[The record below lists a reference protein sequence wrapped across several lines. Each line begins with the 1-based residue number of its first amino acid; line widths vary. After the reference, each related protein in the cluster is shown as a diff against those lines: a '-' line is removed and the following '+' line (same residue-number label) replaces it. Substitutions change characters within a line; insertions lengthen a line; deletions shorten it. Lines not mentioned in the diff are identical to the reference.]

1 VELTKDTLL
10 EGLDLEDP
18 VVRREIR
25 DLLPAVAQNELKPRA
40 PVDQGLVAELLGE
53 DQPRTVGR
61 LLVLVGT
68 ELVLDHALVEV
79 DVSAVRLMPRT
90 DGDSGRARLVFCL
103 GRTDW
108 TVDVAM
114 GAADELPLTGTD
126 EEIAFDVG
134 VGFDPREW
142 LCESGTR
149 KWLHDWYSD
158 YQVEHWLPS
167 PEQLGRVREQL
178 TDLQRYTAFV
188 FASQL
193 LSANPADATGQAERI
208 AAAGGP
214 TAWAEAE
221 WDHASDRLDLILTS
235 DGSDDRDR
243 VLTELTACAQ
253 RVLDA
258 APRPPG

>member
-1 VELTKDTLL
+1 MQLTKDTPL

-18 VVRREIR
+18 AVRREIR
-25 DLLPAVAQNELKPRA
+25 DLLPTVAQNELAPGA
-40 PVDQGLVAELLGE
+40 PVDRDLIEGLVGE
-53 DQPRTVGR
+53 DEPRTVGR

-68 ELVLDHALVEV
+68 ELVVDHALVEV
-79 DVSAVRLMPRT
+79 DLSAVRLIPRT
-90 DGDSGRARLVFCL
+90 DRDSGRARLVFGL
-103 GRTDW
+103 ERTDW
-108 TVDVAM
+108 TVAVSM
-114 GAADELPLTGTD
+114 GVADELPLSGND
-126 EEIAFDVG
+126 GEIAFDVG
-134 VGFDPREW
+134 VGFAPREW
-142 LCESGTR
+142 LCESTTR
-149 KWLHDWYSD
+149 RWLHDWYSD

-167 PEQLGRVREQL
+167 SQQLARVREQL

-193 LSANPADATGQAERI
+193 LSANPADATGQGERI